1 MRSRRVTLE
10 CMMKSNNVFMMKR
23 VLASVLCVSLVCAV
37 VFAQKR
43 FVMLDKVVAV
53 VGNSAINYSDV
64 QQAAA
69 LILEQR
75 RSEGYT
81 SDRPAEDE
89 ALENLMLQKLLY
101 NQALLDSLE
110 INKADVVQRV
120 EQRVQDMIAKEGSI
134 TALEKKSHMAIY
146 HIRDLLRRQFEE
158 QNYAQLMQ
166 QTVVSKTKI
175 VPGEVERYY
184 KSIDKGELPISA
196 EQYMYAQ
203 ITMFPRNIKEAKLR
217 TRERLI
223 EMRERIVTGKARFAT
238 LARMYSLDGSAI
250 QGGELEPAPLAGFV
264 KPFADALAELK
275 PGQVSEVVETEFG
288 FHLIQLIDKN
298 GQLYHCRH
306 ILLRPTFTTEEVV
319 APMRDLDSLVRLIK
333 SDSLSFE
340 EAARKH
346 SDDKHSKQNGG
357 VVTNH
362 DLLERYSAYDA
373 KLTATKF
380 LKEDFGA
387 MGGKSIDDYNAI
399 RRLKEGEISTPFR
412 SNDMVGNELVKVV
425 KLLKVIPA
433 HNASLKDDYL
443 RLEQLALSQ
452 KQEREF
458 VDWLNKKMA
467 TMYIYIAPEFKS
479 ADFTNKNWVKYS
491 K

>member
-1 MRSRRVTLE
+1 
-10 CMMKSNNVFMMKR
+10 MKKLLSIVIC
-23 VLASVLCVSLVCAV
+23 LLIAASAV
-37 VFAQKR
+37 VAQKR

-53 VGNSAINYSDV
+53 VGTSSVSYSDM
-64 QQAAA
+64 QQYARQ
-69 LILEQR
+69 IIEQR

-81 SDRPAEDE
+81 SDRSAQNE
-89 ALENLMLQKLLY
+89 ALENLMMQKLLY
-101 NQALLDSLE
+101 NQALLDSVE
-110 INKADVVQRV
+110 ISKGEVAQRV
-120 EQRVQDMIAKEGSI
+120 EQQVQAMIDREGSI
-134 TALEKKSHMAIY
+134 SAVEKKSHMAIY
-146 HIRDLLRRQFEE
+146 HIRDLFRRQIEE
-158 QNYAQLMQ
+158 QSYAQMMQ

-175 VPGEVERYY
+175 VPGEVERFYN
-184 KSIDKGELPISA
+184 SLDKDSLPVIA

-203 ITMFPRNIKEAKLR
+203 IVMFPKNMKEAKLR

-223 EMRERIVTGKARFAT
+223 EMRERIVTGKTRFAT
-238 LARMYSLDGSAI
+238 LARMYSVDGSAI

-275 PGQVSEVVETEFG
+275 PGQVSEVVESEFG
-288 FHLIQLIDKN
+288 FHLIQLIDRK

-306 ILLRPTFTTEEVV
+306 ILLRPTFTMDEIL
-319 APMRDLDSLVRLIK
+319 APMRDLDSLANLIK
-333 SDSLSFE
+333 KDSLSFE
-340 EAARKH
+340 EVAKKH

-357 VVTNH
+357 IVTNH

-399 RRLKEGEISTPFR
+399 RRLKEGEMSAPFR
-412 SNDMVGNELVKVV
+412 SNDMMGNELVKIV

-433 HNASLKDDYL
+433 HKASLDEDYL

-458 VDWLNKKMA
+458 KEWLDKKIA
-467 TMYIYIAPEFKS
+467 AMYIYIAPEFRS
-479 ADFTNKNWVKYS
+479 DEFENKNWVKYS

>member
-1 MRSRRVTLE
+1 MG
-10 CMMKSNNVFMMKR
+10 
-23 VLASVLCVSLVCAV
+23 AV
-37 VFAQKR
+37 VIAQKR

-53 VGNSAINYSDV
+53 VGNSSISYSDMR
-64 QQAAA
+64 QAAKM
-69 LILEQR
+69 ILEQR

-81 SDRPAEDE
+81 SDRSAESE
-89 ALENLMLQKLLY
+89 ALEELLAQKLLY
-101 NQALLDSLE
+101 NQALLDSVE
-110 INKADVVQRV
+110 INQADVVQRV
-120 EQRVQDMIAKEGSI
+120 EQQVQSMIDYEGSI
-134 TALEKKSHMAIY
+134 AALEKKSYMAIY
-146 HIRDLLRRQFEE
+146 HIRDLLRRQIEE
-158 QNYAQLMQ
+158 QTYAQTMQ
-166 QTVVSKTKI
+166 HAIVSKTKV
-175 VPGEVERYY
+175 VPGEVERFYN
-184 KSIDKGELPISA
+184 SIDKDSLPIVA

-223 EMRERIVTGKARFAT
+223 EMRERIVTGKTRFAT

-250 QGGELEPAPLAGFV
+250 QGGELEPAPLSGFV

-275 PGQVSEVVETEFG
+275 PGQVSEVVESEFG
-288 FHLIQLIDKN
+288 FHLIQLIDKK

-306 ILLRPTFTTEEVV
+306 ILLRPTYTVDEII
-319 APMRDLDSLVRLIK
+319 APMRDLDSLVNLIK
-333 SDSLSFE
+333 KDSLSFE

-346 SDDKHSKQNGG
+346 SDDRHSKQNGG

-399 RRLKEGEISTPFR
+399 SRLKEGEISAPFR
-412 SNDMVGNELVKVV
+412 SSDMVGNELVKVV

-433 HNASLKDDYL
+433 HNASLDEDYL
-443 RLEQLALSQ
+443 RLEQMALRR
-452 KQEREF
+452 KQDVEF
-458 VDWLNKKMA
+458 KEWLNKKIA
-467 TMYIYIAPEFKS
+467 SMYIYIAPEFRNLE
-479 ADFTNKNWVKYS
+479 FENKNWVKYS

>member
-1 MRSRRVTLE
+1 MKKILSILICTL
-10 CMMKSNNVFMMKR
+10 V
-23 VLASVLCVSLVCAV
+23 VASVV
-37 VFAQKR
+37 VAERR

-53 VGNSAINYSDV
+53 VGNSSVSYSDM
-64 QQAAA
+64 QQMAKR
-69 LILEQR
+69 ILEQR
-75 RSEGYT
+75 RSQGYT
-81 SDRPAEDE
+81 SDRPAQDE
-89 ALENLMLQKLLY
+89 ALEELMLQKLLY
-101 NQALLDSLE
+101 NQALLDSVE
-110 INKADVVQRV
+110 INNGDVAQRV
-120 EQRVQDMIAKEGSI
+120 EQQVQSMVDREGSI

-146 HIRDLLRRQFEE
+146 HIRDLFRRQIEE
-158 QNYAQLMQ
+158 QTYAQTMQ
-166 QTVVSKTKI
+166 QTVVAKTKI
-175 VPGEVERYY
+175 VPGEVERFYN
-184 KSIDKGELPISA
+184 SIDKDSLPVIA
-196 EQYMYAQ
+196 EQYQYAQ
-203 ITMFPRNIKEAKLR
+203 ITMFPKNMKEAKLR

-223 EMRERIVTGKARFAT
+223 EMRERIVTGKTRFAT
-238 LARMYSLDGSAI
+238 LARMYSVDGSAI

-275 PGQVSEVVETEFG
+275 EGQVSEVVETEFG
-288 FHLIQLIDKN
+288 FHLIQLIDKK

-306 ILLRPTFTTEEVV
+306 ILLRPTFVVEEIM
-319 APMRDLDSLVRLIK
+319 APMRDLDSLVNLIK
-333 SDSLSFE
+333 KDSLSFE

-399 RRLKEGEISTPFR
+399 RRLKEGEVSAPFR
-412 SNDMVGNELVKVV
+412 SSDMMGNELVKVV

-433 HNASLKDDYL
+433 HNASLDQDYL
-443 RLEQLALSQ
+443 RLEQMALSA

-458 VDWLNKKMA
+458 REWLDKKIA
-467 TMYIYIAPEFKS
+467 SMYIYIAPEFRNG
-479 ADFTNKNWVKYS
+479 DFSNKNWVKYS

>member
-1 MRSRRVTLE
+1 
-10 CMMKSNNVFMMKR
+10 MKKLLSIF
-23 VLASVLCVSLVCAV
+23 LCAAV
-37 VFAQKR
+37 VCVTVVAQKR

-53 VGNSAINYSDV
+53 VGNSSVSYSDV
-64 QQAAA
+64 QQAAKM
-69 LILEQR
+69 IIEQR

-81 SDRPAEDE
+81 SDRPAQDE

-101 NQALLDSLE
+101 NQALIDSVE
-110 INKADVVQRV
+110 ISQGEVSQRV
-120 EQRVQDMIAKEGSI
+120 EQQVQSLIDREGSI
-134 TALEKKSHMAIY
+134 TALEQKAHMAIY
-146 HIRDLLRRQFEE
+146 HIRDLFRRQIEE
-158 QNYAQLMQ
+158 QSYAQMMQ

-175 VPGEVERYY
+175 VPGEVERFYN
-184 KSIDKGELPISA
+184 SIGKDSLPIIA

-203 ITMFPRNIKEAKLR
+203 ITMFPKNMKEAKLR

-238 LARMYSLDGSAI
+238 LARMYSVDGSAI

-264 KPFADALAELK
+264 KSFADALAELK

-288 FHLIQLIDKN
+288 FHLIQLIEKK

-306 ILLRPTFTTEEVV
+306 ILLRPIFATEEII
-319 APMRDLDSLVRLIK
+319 APMRDLDSLVNLIK
-333 SDSLSFE
+333 KDSLTFE

-399 RRLKEGEISTPFR
+399 RRLREGEMSAPFR
-412 SNDMVGNELVKVV
+412 STDMVGNELVKVV

-433 HNASLKDDYL
+433 HHASLDEDYL
-443 RLEQLALSQ
+443 RLEQMALSE

-458 VDWLNKKMA
+458 NAWLDKKIA
-467 TMYIYIAPEFKS
+467 SMYIYIAPEFRNC
-479 ADFTNKNWVKYS
+479 DFVNKNWVKYA

>member
-1 MRSRRVTLE
+1 
-10 CMMKSNNVFMMKR
+10 MKKLLSIVIC
-23 VLASVLCVSLVCAV
+23 LLIAASAV
-37 VFAQKR
+37 VAQKR

-53 VGNSAINYSDV
+53 VGTSSVSYSDM
-64 QQAAA
+64 QQYARQ
-69 LILEQR
+69 IIEQR

-81 SDRPAEDE
+81 SDRSAQNE
-89 ALENLMLQKLLY
+89 ALENLMMQKLLY
-101 NQALLDSLE
+101 NQALLDSVE
-110 INKADVVQRV
+110 ISKGEVAQRV
-120 EQRVQDMIAKEGSI
+120 EQQVQAMIDREGSI
-134 TALEKKSHMAIY
+134 SAVEKKSHMAIY
-146 HIRDLLRRQFEE
+146 HIRDLFRRQIEE
-158 QNYAQLMQ
+158 QSYAQMMQ

-175 VPGEVERYY
+175 VPGEVERFYN
-184 KSIDKGELPISA
+184 SLDKDSLPVIA

-203 ITMFPRNIKEAKLR
+203 IVMFPKNMKEAKLR

-223 EMRERIVTGKARFAT
+223 EMRERIVTGKTRFAT
-238 LARMYSLDGSAI
+238 LARMYSVDGSAI

-275 PGQVSEVVETEFG
+275 PGQVSEVVESEFG
-288 FHLIQLIDKN
+288 FHLIQLIDRK

-306 ILLRPTFTTEEVV
+306 ILLRPTFTMDEIL
-319 APMRDLDSLVRLIK
+319 APMRDLDSLANLIK
-333 SDSLSFE
+333 KDSLSFE
-340 EAARKH
+340 EAAKKH

-357 VVTNH
+357 IVTNH

-399 RRLKEGEISTPFR
+399 RRLKEGEMSAPFR
-412 SNDMVGNELVKVV
+412 SNDMMGNELVKIV

-433 HNASLKDDYL
+433 HKASLDEDYL

-458 VDWLNKKMA
+458 KEWLDKKIA
-467 TMYIYIAPEFKS
+467 AMYIYIAPEFRS
-479 ADFTNKNWVKYS
+479 DEFENKNWVKYS

>member
-1 MRSRRVTLE
+1 
-10 CMMKSNNVFMMKR
+10 MKKILSIALLLSFIGVGVM
-23 VLASVLCVSLVCAV
+23 
-37 VFAQKR
+37 AQKR

-53 VGNSAINYSDV
+53 VGNSSVSYSDV
-64 QQAAA
+64 QQYAQQ
-69 LILEQR
+69 ILEQR
-75 RSEGYT
+75 RAEGYT
-81 SDRPAEDE
+81 SDRPAQDE
-89 ALENLMLQKLLY
+89 ALEQLMTQKLLY
-101 NQALLDSLE
+101 NQALLDSVE
-110 INKADVVQRV
+110 ISQAEVAQRV
-120 EQRVQDMIAKEGSI
+120 EQQVQSMIDREGSI
-134 TALEKKSHMAIY
+134 TALEKRSHMAIY
-146 HIRDLLRRQFEE
+146 HIRDLFRRQLEE
-158 QNYAQLMQ
+158 QSYAQAMQ

-175 VPGEVERYY
+175 VPGEVERFFNSKN
-184 KSIDKGELPISA
+184 KSNLPIIA
-196 EQYMYAQ
+196 EQYMYGQ
-203 ITMFPRNIKEAKLR
+203 ITMFPKNMKEAKLR

-223 EMRERIVTGKARFAT
+223 EMRERIVTGKTRFAT
-238 LARMYSLDGSAI
+238 LARMYSVDGSAI

-264 KPFADALAELK
+264 KSFADALEELK

-288 FHLIQLIDKN
+288 FHLIQLIDKK

-306 ILLRPTFTTEEVV
+306 ILLRPTYTVDEIV
-319 APMRDLDSLVRLIK
+319 APMRELDSIARLIK
-333 SDSLSFE
+333 CDSLTFE

-399 RRLKEGEISTPFR
+399 SRLKIGEMSDPFR
-412 SNDMVGNELVKVV
+412 STDMMGNELVKIV

-433 HNASLKDDYL
+433 HNASLEEDYL
-443 RLEQLALSQ
+443 RLEQMALAE
-452 KQEREF
+452 KQEQEF
-458 VDWLNKKMA
+458 NAWLDRKISS
-467 TMYIYIAPEFKS
+467 MYIYIAPEFRGCE
-479 ADFTNKNWVKYS
+479 FENKNWVKYS